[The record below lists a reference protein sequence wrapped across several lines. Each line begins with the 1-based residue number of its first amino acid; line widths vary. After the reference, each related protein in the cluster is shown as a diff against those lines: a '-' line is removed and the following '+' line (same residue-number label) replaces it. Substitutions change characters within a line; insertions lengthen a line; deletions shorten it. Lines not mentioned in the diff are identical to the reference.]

1 MAARKVRIPTID
13 EVIERGES
21 CIMSFGDW
29 VESIRRGWKM
39 TVWGILD
46 AILGGRWRYR
56 GQLKRIPLIKGAQLE
71 IAMK

>member
-29 VESIRRGWKM
+29 VESICRGWKM

-46 AILGGRWRYR
+46 AILGERYR
-56 GQLKRIPLIKGAQLE
+56 GRLKRIPLIKGAQLE